1 MCIKRFFKLTLL
13 LMSLT
18 TSTYANNLSVN
29 PDDPDYREIRL
40 KFNECKSILFVAL
53 GKRLEELVVADPK
66 TDKQWYRQLDKEFFK
81 VERMLK
87 ALELEV
93 LSQPEVIELKKLD
106 WPSFQMGFVRGMY
119 ANTNIGAITDA
130 ISDCERFLHNLYD

>member
-1 MCIKRFFKLTLL
+1 
-13 LMSLT
+13 MSLT
-18 TSTYANNLSVN
+18 TSAYANNLSVN

-53 GKRLEELVVADPK
+53 GKRLEQLVAADPK

-87 ALELEV
+87 ARELEV
-93 LSQPEVIELKKLD
+93 LSQPEVNELKKLD
-106 WPSFQMGFVRGMY
+106 WPSSFEIGFVRGFY
-119 ANTNIGAITDA
+119 AHTNIGEVIDA
-130 ISDCERFLHNLYD
+130 INDCERFVDNLKD